1 MCVFQ
6 KSLEQENVRDIDVSK
21 QAFIIALS
29 HFLKRS
35 KEDKAHI
42 FFLVASDST
51 TVTKQDIL
59 DFVSILLDA
68 YVIALKSTIIGGKW
82 KIDSSKADNKRF
94 VTMAMK
100 ELDPDDQLSM
110 VTVDQLVSWFI
121 RFPLIEHMFGAVLRA
136 CFIDLESIIES
147 HTHGLT
153 EGCQEMTGHLPYD
166 RLVFKLNF

>member
-6 KSLEQENVRDIDVSK
+6 KSLEQENVRESDVSK

-42 FFLVASDST
+42 FFLVASDSS
-51 TVTKQDIL
+51 TVSKQDIA

-68 YVIALKSTIIGGKW
+68 YVIALKLTTIGGKW
-82 KIDSSKADNKRF
+82 KIDSTKADNHRF
-94 VTMAMK
+94 VTMVMN
-100 ELDPDDQLSM
+100 ELDPFNKLM
-110 VTVDQLVSWFI
+110 TVKMEHLVTWFI

-153 EGCQEMTGHLPYD
+153 EGCQEMTGHVPYD
-166 RLVFKLNF
+166 R